1 MLIQS
6 HGAPPDPAGKNPGSA
21 IPPASTPKPGGP
33 EFTDR
38 ERAALTFTA
47 YDLDARLTP
56 ASSGLG
62 MRARVTVKND
72 SSEPLARIALQIS
85 STLTWESAT
94 LVVSEQSRSVARTPP
109 ETVRRP
115 LEIAQ
120 HLIDTDADHT
130 GKANE
135 ALFTLPQPLAAGA
148 SVTLD
153 TFYSGTLARST
164 TRLDRLNASPTQAAE
179 ADWDAVEA
187 SGIALRGFG
196 NVLWYPV
203 SAPQLFLADGAALF
217 RAVGEAKRRMAAA
230 SVTLHLVI
238 EYSGEPPAAVYFCG
252 RRQPLSAISNN
263 DDGPVANSTGIT
275 TATFGEQPLGFRTL
289 SLFVAEHREVLVAPL
304 PLASDASAANSS
316 SSSSRGAAGNPVSSP
331 VAASGAAAPGN
342 VPVLAAV
349 TQDEGALPRLGAA
362 AQAMTPFLQQWFGAR
377 PLSALTVIDHAGQ
390 PFQDG
395 PLVVAPIASLGASD
409 ASSALAYSLTHAW
422 IQTGQ
427 PWMDEGLSQFAS
439 LLWVEHESGREAANA
454 QLAGTMRPVTLAEP
468 ELTAPQLAA
477 RGEGGQPLISATEEL
492 YFRRKAGAVWW
503 MLRAVAGEEPLR
515 IALNALHAQ
524 PLSPASP
531 REQAQTFQ
539 KLLERTSGKDLG
551 WFFNDWVYRDVGLP
565 DLSIADVTPR
575 PLPAGPGHDSGW
587 LVAVTVRNDGAA
599 TVEVPVVVRSGSFS
613 TTKPLRVPGLG
624 TATARMLVE
633 AAPTEVVVNDG
644 GTPEVRT
651 SLHTRTVNVR
661 TQ

>member
-6 HGAPPDPAGKNPGSA
+6 HGSPPESTGTPSAEIAPLDPQQK
-21 IPPASTPKPGGP
+21 ASGP

-56 ASSGLG
+56 ASSRLA
-62 MRARVTVKND
+62 MRARLTVRND
-72 SSEPLARIALQIS
+72 GSEPLARIALQIS

-94 LVVSEQSRSVARTPP
+94 LLQSPAGASDIRLPLQRL
-109 ETVRRP
+109 P
-115 LEIAQ
+115 LELSQ
-120 HLIDTDADHT
+120 HLLDTDADHT
-130 GKANE
+130 GKASE
-135 ALFTLPQPLAAGA
+135 VLLTLPQPLAAGA

-153 TFYSGTLARST
+153 TFYSGTLAAST
-164 TRLDRLNASPTQAAE
+164 NRLARLGAGPAQAEE
-179 ADWDAVEA
+179 ADWDAVSS

-203 SAPQLFLADGAALF
+203 AAPQLFLADGAALF
-217 RAVGEAKRRMAAA
+217 HAVGEAKRRTAAA
-230 SVTLHLVI
+230 SVMLHVLL
-238 EYSGEPPAAVYFCG
+238 EYSGEPPAAIYFCG
-252 RRQPLSAISNN
+252 RRQPLSALANN
-263 DDGPVANSTGIT
+263 DDAPVANSTGIA
-275 TATFGEQPLGFRTL
+275 TASFTKQPLGFRTL
-289 SLFVAEHREVLVAPL
+289 SLFVADRPEALSAPL
-304 PLASDASAANSS
+304 AAATDVPAQASS
-316 SSSSRGAAGNPVSSP
+316 SSSQTSSSSSTASTATP
-331 VAASGAAAPGN
+331 IASGRPASGGTPL
-342 VPVLAAV
+342 LATV
-349 TQDEGALPRLGAA
+349 TQDEGSLPRLAAA
-362 AQAMTPFLQQWFGAR
+362 AQNIAPLLQQWFGAR
-377 PLSALTVIDHAGQ
+377 PLSALTVIDHPGQ

-395 PLVVAPIASLGASD
+395 PLVVAPIAALGASD

-427 PWMDEGLSQFAS
+427 PWIDEGLSQLAS

-454 QLAGTMRPVTLAEP
+454 QLAGSMRPVTLADP
-468 ELTAPQLAA
+468 EMNAAQLAA
-477 RGEGGQPLISATEEL
+477 GGEGGQPLISPTDEL

-503 MLRAVAGEEPLR
+503 MLRGIAGDDPLR
-515 IALNALHAQ
+515 LALNALHAQ
-524 PLSPASP
+524 PPSSASP
-531 REQAQTFQ
+531 REQAEAFQ

-551 WFFNDWVYRDVGLP
+551 WFFNDWVYRDLGLP
-565 DLSIADVTPR
+565 DLSIIDVTPR

-599 TVEVPVVVRSGSFS
+599 TAEIPVIIRSGSFS
-613 TTKPLRVPGLG
+613 TTKALRVPGLG
-624 TATARMLVE
+624 NATARMLVE

-644 GTPEVRT
+644 ATPEVRT